1 MSGRHAF
8 SAASN
13 TLGDSKIRTA
23 AVALA
28 AGAMFGA
35 AFPTAATLDDASGS
49 RALAE
54 LKTSGKVESNAITAD
69 SAVISADVDNLEV
82 GQLVVEDSVTA
93 DNVDLSLEVQLPAAS
108 AATARAQANTA
119 AGQPAAA
126 AAGQPA
132 AAAAAAP
139 ASGPLLSTAEAGSI
153 VSYARQFAGTPYVYG
168 GTTPAGFDC
177 SGFTQ
182 YVFAQFGY
190 SLPRTAGAQG
200 AAGYRVSA
208 AEAQPGDL
216 VVWGARHVGIYTGNG
231 NHIAAHKPGTP
242 LSEGPL
248 YGSYYFVRVG

>member
-13 TLGDSKIRTA
+13 ALGDSKMRTA

-28 AGAMFGA
+28 AGAMFSA
-35 AFPTAATLDDASGS
+35 ALPTFATTNETSGS
-49 RALAE
+49 HALAD

-69 SAVISADVDNLEV
+69 SAVIGAGSDDFAV
-82 GQLVVEDSVTA
+82 GQLVVEDSVTS
-93 DNVDLSLEVQLPAAS
+93 DNVDLSLEVQLPAAP
-108 AATARAQANTA
+108 AAPVQAQVNTA
-119 AGQPAAA
+119 AEQPAAV
-126 AAGQPA
+126 
-132 AAAAAAP
+132 AAAP
-139 ASGPLLSTAEAGSI
+139 VAGPFLSAEEAGSI
-153 VSYARQFAGTPYVYG
+153 VSYARQFTGTPYVYG

-200 AAGYRVSA
+200 AAGYHVSA

-231 NHIAAHKPGTP
+231 NHIAAHRPGTP
-242 LSEGPL
+242 LSETPL